1 MRYTTIIITL
11 LCFPLEAFASELAYG
26 ARLWQGAR
34 HNPVG
39 LATRLEANAT
49 WTYASSD
56 NILLGD
62 QKLTVAARVGG
73 PAIVMGGAELR
84 WEPLQI
90 LEVRLG
96 YHRVGW
102 FQLSRGRGVGASFT
116 EFPSDFGTDA
126 LKANGDN
133 ERTTYGDL
141 IQAIFVPK
149 LKFGPFIAF
158 SQIEMSFWGFPEG
171 DYWYESNQDTIVEGG
186 RGLVVDTLTLLG
198 YLLTDPS
205 QEDMWIIAAAYGAM
219 LNPLFE
225 ESRERI
231 GAGLVWRAK
240 EPTWFSSAPTL
251 QIIAGWNLNDPN
263 REGTFFAMGALQ
275 LDWTL

>member
-1 MRYTTIIITL
+1 MRYITIIITL
-11 LCFPLEAFASELAYG
+11 LCFPLEALATELSYG
-26 ARLWQGAR
+26 ARLWQGVR

-102 FQLSRGRGVGASFT
+102 FQLSRGRGWRFVYRVPFRLW
-116 EFPSDFGTDA
+116 DRCI
-126 LKANGDN
+126 KANGDN
-133 ERTTYGDL
+133 ERRHTATLSKRYSSRSLSSDHHR
-141 IQAIFVPK
+141 
-149 LKFGPFIAF
+149 F
-158 SQIEMSFWGFPEG
+158 SQIEMSFGV
-171 DYWYESNQDTIVEGG
+171 SL
-186 RGLVVDTLTLLG
+186 RRLLVR
-198 YLLTDPS
+198 
-205 QEDMWIIAAAYGAM
+205 IK
-219 LNPLFE
+219 
-225 ESRERI
+225 SRY
-231 GAGLVWRAK
+231 
-240 EPTWFSSAPTL
+240 
-251 QIIAGWNLNDPN
+251 N
-263 REGTFFAMGALQ
+263 R
-275 LDWTL
+275 